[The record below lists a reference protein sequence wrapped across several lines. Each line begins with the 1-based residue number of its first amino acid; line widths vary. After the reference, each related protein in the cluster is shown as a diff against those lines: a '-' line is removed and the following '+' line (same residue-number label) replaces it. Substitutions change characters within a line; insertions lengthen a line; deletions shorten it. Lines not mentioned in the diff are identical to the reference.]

1 MRSTCTPR
9 ARARFPHTYRKIKS
23 RNCLVAQTLRAVL
36 AGRAATSHSLPKH
49 FRLPPSRV
57 FLDRL
62 EDYEVRD
69 LERAVEF
76 HLLGN
81 QAGRLNENSFNIFR
95 FEICAGSDSCIE
107 SGGAR
112 HGFEPVTAADAF

>member
-1 MRSTCTPR
+1 MHTPR
-9 ARARFPHTYRKIKS
+9 EGLFSTHLLQDQVSQLFGSANLESCTGGPCDHFAFLAEAFPLT
-23 RNCLVAQTLRAVL
+23 CL
-36 AGRAATSHSLPKH
+36 AG
-49 FRLPPSRV
+49 F

-62 EDYEVRD
+62 EDHEARD